1 MSNPCKGSQKLKQAL
16 PFYCKCMEQYGW
28 FFCRTVS
35 LLRRIFNYFMSIF
48 TLFFKINLFTSSSTI
63 WAKEEQ
69 DNKAGL
75 KDKILFGFLIETAF
89 SRPVYQE
96 KHLFAYQLWR
106 CNRLEHRRNG
116 SNLFSQPLSHIFLP
130 FLKGQ
135 CTTLILYADC
145 WRSQHDWL
153 LENVA

>member
-1 MSNPCKGSQKLKQAL
+1 
-16 PFYCKCMEQYGW
+16 
-28 FFCRTVS
+28 
-35 LLRRIFNYFMSIF
+35 MSIF

-106 CNRLEHRRNG
+106 CNRSTEEMVLTYFHNPFPTHFYR
-116 SNLFSQPLSHIFLP
+116 
-130 FLKGQ
+130 FLK
-135 CTTLILYADC
+135 D
-145 WRSQHDWL
+145 
-153 LENVA
+153 NVQLWFYMQTAEEVSMTDY

>member
-1 MSNPCKGSQKLKQAL
+1 
-16 PFYCKCMEQYGW
+16 
-28 FFCRTVS
+28 
-35 LLRRIFNYFMSIF
+35 MSIF

-96 KHLFAYQLWR
+96 KHFNSEGAIDWSTEEMVLTYFHNPFPTYFYR
-106 CNRLEHRRNG
+106 
-116 SNLFSQPLSHIFLP
+116 
-130 FLKGQ
+130 FLK
-135 CTTLILYADC
+135 D
-145 WRSQHDWL
+145 
-153 LENVA
+153 NVQL